1 MLFSFRNSLSILYK
15 NLYNGQTHPNSLPY
29 LIKVLI
35 HALITLPIL
44 ANKFPF
50 YGLTNSLFRRH
61 QNTETLELHR
71 ANETGCG
78 KVLLTI
84 LLMASR
90 HLCKHPSKPIVTF
103 NDSQVHRIASFLL
116 LSVLL
121 GFSCVQFPC
130 LRNLLLSLSHLGSL
144 SPRIL
149 HLTKIITLAFAK
161 SSTVRYSG
169 SAQTKHIK
177 NRLSI
182 NFTFLH
188 SFLIPEISPLET
200 SNQLH
205 PM

>member
-84 LLMASR
+84 LLLASR

-121 GFSCVQFPC
+121 GISCVQFPC
-130 LRNLLLSLSHLGSL
+130 LRNLLLSLSHLGVSF
-144 SPRIL
+144 S
-149 HLTKIITLAFAK
+149 
-161 SSTVRYSG
+161 
-169 SAQTKHIK
+169 Q
-177 NRLSI
+177 
-182 NFTFLH
+182 NFTFNQNYHVGLCQEQH
-188 SFLIPEISPLET
+188 CQVFRISSDET
-200 SNQLH
+200 HQEQTFH
-205 PM
+205 